1 MVYVKRGTFFWG
13 EGLPP
18 AFPMGASPPE
28 DDRPDGAPPPTP
40 AERIGGALSRCL
52 RPEHPGVV
60 FVQEFLE
67 PAEIPQ
73 RAAARL
79 MRMSTPRLNE
89 IVNGKRTVTPDT
101 AMRFA
106 RFTGTFPEYWLEF
119 QWSRDLWDAL
129 RTPGA
134 REVARI
140 RRVVMD

>member
-1 MVYVKRGTFFWG
+1 MVYVKRGDFFWG
-13 EGLPP
+13 EGMPP
-18 AFPMGASPPE
+18 ASPGAEGPAW
-28 DDRPDGAPPPTP
+28 DAGPDGAPAATP

-67 PAEIPQ
+67 PAGIPQ

-106 RFTGTFPEYWLEF
+106 RFTGTFPEFWLEF
-119 QWSRDLWDAL
+119 QWYRDLWDAL
-129 RTPGA
+129 RAPGA

-140 RRVVMD
+140 RRVMTD